1 MFVEDTGNKKVSA
14 TKAKSVTEMT
24 PPETKVIS
32 MDEQHVS
39 FAKQKV

>member
-14 TKAKSVTEMT
+14 TKAKTVTEMT
-24 PPETKVIS
+24 PPLETKVIS

-39 FAKQKV
+39 FAS